1 MIDRMQSRKSLS
13 LQQLVAT
20 SLVAV
25 MASATP
31 QTSTAQ
37 LRQGGLDNL
46 PALGEASVDELSPA
60 AEQRLGDQ
68 IYQEFLRMGVIH
80 DDPEATDVIAA
91 RSRQLLLAAQQLGH
105 TEIDRPFRFFLVKDP
120 SINAFALPG
129 GYIGIHTGLLTA
141 SELESE
147 VMSVLAHEIGHVT
160 QRHIA
165 RMFGQQR
172 QSSAVMLA
180 TALLAIMAARAS
192 ADAAMGVISLGQ
204 TVAARDQMAF
214 SRDAE
219 READRVGLQILA
231 VSGYDPHGMSKMFE
245 RLSQTGRL
253 YDTNA
258 PSYLRS
264 HPLTTERIADVQG
277 RLQSEFGKPSSG
289 GTNSLAFDWV
299 RAKLTALADPKLD
312 GLRQSRQRLLDQLGR
327 VNAVSSASVAQE
339 TALRFG
345 LAWVALAQRQF
356 SEVDARLAEITLQ
369 VRQAGLDDQ
378 AAPFLDHLRL
388 RLAMDRQAPTQELQP
403 LVIKVTTTHPES
415 RAIHRTAVEAL
426 VQAGLVDGSTS
437 AIARRVTSLWPAD
450 PQAWALLA
458 RVEAARGK
466 RALQHAASAE
476 QYALVGAYAAA
487 IDQLTLARRSAD
499 ADFVTLSKIDARIT
513 ALRAELRREQ
523 LERKDAERRREPDR

>member
-20 SLVAV
+20 SLIVV
-25 MASATP
+25 MATAVP
-31 QTSTAQ
+31 NTSTAQ
-37 LRQGGLDNL
+37 LRQGGIDNL
-46 PALGEASVDELSPA
+46 PSLGEASVDELSPA

-80 DDPEATDVIAA
+80 DDPESTDILAA
-91 RSRQLLLAAQQLGH
+91 RARALLSAAQSLGH

-141 SELESE
+141 SEYESE

-231 VSGYDPHGMSKMFE
+231 ASGYDPYGMSKMFE
-245 RLSQTGRL
+245 RLSQSGRL

-277 RLQSEFGKPSSG
+277 RLQSEFGKRSAAGP
-289 GTNSLAFDWV
+289 NSLAFDWV
-299 RAKLTALADPKLD
+299 RAKLTALADAKVD

-327 VNAVSSASVAQE
+327 INAVSSPSVTQE

-345 LAWVALAQRQF
+345 LAWVALSQRQF
-356 SEVDARLAEITLQ
+356 AEVDQLLSAIEPQ
-369 VRQAGLDDQ
+369 VRQAGLMDQ

-388 RLAMDRQAPTQELQP
+388 RLAMDRQLPAQSLVP
-403 LVIKVTTTHPES
+403 LVMSITTAHPDS

-426 VQAGLVDGSTS
+426 VQAGVVDATT
-437 AIARRVTSLWPAD
+437 AAMARRIASLWSGD

-458 RVEAARGK
+458 RVEAARGQ

-487 IDQLTLARRSAD
+487 IDQLNLARRSPG
-499 ADFVTLSKIDARIT
+499 ADFVTLSKIDARLT
-513 ALRAELRREQ
+513 VFRAELRREQ
-523 LERKDAERRREPDR
+523 LERKESERRREPDR

>member
-1 MIDRMQSRKSLS
+1 MQRRKSLS

-20 SLVAV
+20 SLVVV
-25 MASATP
+25 MAGATP
-31 QTSTAQ
+31 KTSTAQ

-68 IYQEFLRMGVIH
+68 IYQEFLRMGVVF
-80 DDPEATDVIAA
+80 DDPEATDAMAA
-91 RSRQLLLAAQQLGH
+91 RARQLLSAAHTLGH
-105 TEIDRPFRFFLVKDP
+105 TEVNRPFRFFLVKDP

-180 TALLAIMAARAS
+180 AALLAIMAARAS
-192 ADAAMGVISLGQ
+192 PDAAMGVISLGQ

-231 VSGYDPHGMSKMFE
+231 ASGYDPHGMSKMFE
-245 RLSQTGRL
+245 RLGQAGRL

-277 RLQSEFGKPSSG
+277 RLQSEFRGSSSG
-289 GTNSLAFDWV
+289 GTNSLVFDWV
-299 RAKLTALADPKLD
+299 RAKLTALADNRVD
-312 GLRQSRQRLLDQLGR
+312 GLRQSRQRLLDQLGQTPTNMLPTIAR
-327 VNAVSSASVAQE
+327 TTSF
-339 TALRFG
+339 RFG

-356 SEVDARLAEITLQ
+356 AEVDEILAALDVQ
-369 VRQAGLDDQ
+369 VAQAGLAQ
-378 AAPFLDHLRL
+378 EAAPFLDHLRL
-388 RLAMDRQAPTQELQP
+388 RLAMDRQMPAQALQP
-403 LVIKVTTTHPES
+403 LIESITTAHPES

-426 VQAGLVDGSTS
+426 VQAGVVNESTS
-437 AIARRVTSLWPAD
+437 AMARRITSLWSND

-458 RVEAARGK
+458 RVESARGK

-476 QYALVGAYAAA
+476 QYALVGALAAA
-487 IDQLTLARRSAD
+487 IDQLTLARRVGD
-499 ADFVTLSKIDARIT
+499 ADFVTLSKIDARLT
-513 ALRAELRREQ
+513 TLRAELRREQ
-523 LERKDAERRREPDR
+523 LERRESERRREPDR